1 MGRRSSRFLSNRKEM
16 CIQLFTRKDGV
27 KGTNRKNTIT
37 TTSPAQAISTPSRSN
52 PLPPEPQKDH
62 QALLVGVSKM
72 PPKFWTPHPS
82 ISNHIYKIHHSCIST
97 TPNIWPE
104 RIPLLS
110 LAMKE
115 IQGTIFNQPLRT
127 LSQNSYPAHSNPD
140 IVKHRNYYVIVIQ

>member
-72 PPKFWTPHPS
+72 SPKFWTPHPS

-97 TPNIWPE
+97 TSQSIKIWKSRSSVHRHTKHLTRANPITISSHE
-104 RIPLLS
+104 RD
-110 LAMKE
+110 
-115 IQGTIFNQPLRT
+115 TR
-127 LSQNSYPAHSNPD
+127 HD
-140 IVKHRNYYVIVIQ
+140 I